1 LGVTG
6 RNGEAMRL
14 RQAQERSLI
23 AWIGMWILRGRTA
36 TSSGTGRSI
45 VEEIAAPVVVKA
57 QILGPGQV

>member
-1 LGVTG
+1 MT
-6 RNGEAMRL
+6 
-14 RQAQERSLI
+14 
-23 AWIGMWILRGRTA
+23 